1 MTIELAYRQIL
12 ADLIKMYEERESA
25 AIANWVMDHVTGK
38 SRIDRML
45 VKNEELSILQLE
57 QLQTIQQQLSIHRP
71 IQYVLGEAWFCGM
84 KFTVNEH
91 TLIPRPETEEL
102 VEWIWKENPA
112 TDNLLD
118 IGTGSGCIPIAL
130 YKKFPN
136 TKIISIDISQEALNI
151 ARQNADSLNAIIQ
164 LVPMDFLQE
173 DHWDSLPQFDIIV
186 SNPPYIRL
194 AEKEN
199 MNRNVLD
206 FEPGL
211 ALFVPDED
219 PLLFYRK
226 IAAFARNH
234 LSRKGAVYL
243 EINEALGKEV
253 CALYETEGY
262 TVVLKKDVAGRDRM
276 VKAIFKSNISY

>member
-12 ADLIKMYEERESA
+12 ADLSKMYEERESA
-25 AIANWVMDHVTGK
+25 AIAIWVMDHVTGK

-112 TDNLLD
+112 PDNLLD

-130 YKKFPN
+130 YKKLPN
-136 TKIISIDISQEALNI
+136 TKIVSIDISQQALNI

-164 LVPMDFLQE
+164 LAPMDFLQE
-173 DHWDSLPQFDIIV
+173 DHWDSLPQFNIIV

-276 VKAIFKSNISY
+276 VKAIF

>member
-12 ADLIKMYEERESA
+12 GDLSKMYDERESA

-45 VKNEELSILQLE
+45 VKHEELSIMQLE
-57 QLQTIQQQLSIHRP
+57 QLQTIQQQLSTHRP

-102 VEWIWKENPA
+102 VEWIWKENAAPK
-112 TDNLLD
+112 NLLD

-130 YKKFPN
+130 NKKLPN
-136 TKIISIDISQEALNI
+136 TEITSLDISQEALKI
-151 ARQNADSLNAIIQ
+151 AGQNAGSLNAAIHLIQ
-164 LVPMDFLQE
+164 LDFLNE
-173 DHWDSLPQFDIIV
+173 DNWNSLPQFDIIV

-211 ALFVPDED
+211 ALFVPDQD
-219 PLLFYRK
+219 PLVFYRK
-226 IAAFARNH
+226 IAAFASKH
-234 LSRKGAVYL
+234 LNKKGAIYL

-253 CALYETEGY
+253 SELYETEGY
-262 TVVLKKDVAGRDRM
+262 RVELRKDVSGRNRM
-276 VKAIFKSNISY
+276 VKATL

>member
-12 ADLIKMYEERESA
+12 ADLSKMYEERESA

-234 LSRKGAVYL
+234 LSSKGAVYL

-276 VKAIFKSNISY
+276 VKAIL

>member
-12 ADLIKMYEERESA
+12 ADLSKMYEERESA

-234 LSRKGAVYL
+234 LSSKGAVYL

-276 VKAIFKSNISY
+276 VKAIF

>member
-12 ADLIKMYEERESA
+12 ADLSKMYDERESA
-25 AIANWVMDHVTGK
+25 AIANWVMGHVTGK

-45 VKNEELSILQLE
+45 VKNEALSILQLE
-57 QLQTIQQQLSIHRP
+57 QLQTIQQQLSTHRP
-71 IQYVLGEAWFCGM
+71 IQYVLGEAWFCEM

-112 TDNLLD
+112 PDNLLD

-130 YKKFPN
+130 YKKLPN
-136 TKIISIDISQEALNI
+136 TKIVSIDISQQALNI

-164 LVPMDFLQE
+164 LAPMDFLQE
-173 DHWDSLPQFDIIV
+173 DHWDSLPQFNIIV

-234 LSRKGAVYL
+234 LSSKGAVYL

-276 VKAIFKSNISY
+276 VKAIF

>member
-12 ADLIKMYEERESA
+12 ADLSKMYEERESA
-25 AIANWVMDHVTGK
+25 AIAIWVMDHVTGK

-276 VKAIFKSNISY
+276 VKAIF

>member
-12 ADLIKMYEERESA
+12 ADLSKMYEERESA
-25 AIANWVMDHVTGK
+25 AIAIWVMDHVTGK

-234 LSRKGAVYL
+234 LSSKGAVYL

-276 VKAIFKSNISY
+276 VKAIF